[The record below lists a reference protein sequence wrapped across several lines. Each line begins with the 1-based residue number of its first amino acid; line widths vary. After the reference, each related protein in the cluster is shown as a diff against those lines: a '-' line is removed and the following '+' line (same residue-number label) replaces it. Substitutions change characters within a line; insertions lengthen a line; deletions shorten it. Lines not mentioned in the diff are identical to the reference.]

1 MDIGKNILELR
12 KKMNMSQA
20 ELAELLFVSSDL
32 VSNWETGKRRPDWST
47 IKALASVFGVGAEK
61 IADKNELIFSELENC
76 LPDNCTIAENDLV
89 NVLNDFLSRLKTNEA
104 NIFMRRYYF
113 LCSTWQIAEEYG
125 LEENHVRS
133 ILSKTRKKLRR
144 FLGQVKK

>member
-12 KKMNMSQA
+12 KKSNMSQA

-32 VSNWETGKRRPDWST
+32 VSNWETGKRRPDWP
-47 IKALASVFGVGAEK
+47 IIEALASVLGVEK
-61 IADKNELIFSELENC
+61 KEIADKNELVIDELENC
-76 LPDNCTIAENDLV
+76 LPDDCKIAENDLV
-89 NVLNDFLSRLKTNEA
+89 DVLNDFLSRLKSDEA

-113 LCSTWQIAEEYG
+113 LRSTWQIADEYG
-125 LEENHVRS
+125 LKENHVRS